1 MNSVSASARKEG
13 ENRGVRKAGRF
24 LAKTT
29 AGSER
34 LRMGTVNVDG
44 IKEITHSIKVVN
56 GSTGRK
62 I

>member
-13 ENRGVRKAGRF
+13 DNRGVKKPGRC

-29 AGSER
+29 AGSVT
-34 LRMGTVNVDG
+34 LCMGTVNVDG

-56 GSTGRK
+56 GSAGRK